1 MTRIRSYALL
11 GATALFAASVA
22 VPPALAGGMKAENR
36 ADKQQQAAVQQQALT
51 AQNFV
56 IYATNADLFQTEA
69 SKIAVQR
76 AQSSEVKVY
85 AQQMASQHANATTK
99 LNVAARQAG
108 VTPVTPVL
116 TTHMQQTLAELQNTS
131 TTAFDERYITLLQQA
146 QERELRLHNAYA
158 RSGDNA
164 TLRAASSDT
173 AKMVAEH
180 LTEARRISTSILA
193 DRPAGS

>member
-1 MTRIRSYALL
+1 MMTRIHSYALL
-11 GATALFAASVA
+11 AATALIGASLA
-22 VPPALAGGMKAENR
+22 VSPALAGGMKADR
-36 ADKQQQAAVQQQALT
+36 QQHAAVQQQALT

-56 IYATNADLFQTEA
+56 MYAGNADLFQTEA
-69 SKIAVQR
+69 SKIAAER

-85 AQQMASQHANATTK
+85 AKEMASQHASATTR
-99 LNVAARQAG
+99 LTSAARQAG
-108 VTPVTPVL
+108 ITPATPML
-116 TTHMQQTLAELQNTS
+116 TPHMQQKLTELRNTS
-131 TTAFDERYITLLQQA
+131 TTAFDERYITLLQEA

-173 AKMVAEH
+173 AKVVAQH
-180 LTEARRISTSILA
+180 LAEAQRISGSIIA